1 MHRHEGEPPYLVTQK
16 HLDDI
21 YQDQPGP
28 LALAIAH
35 QLQSWLV
42 MVQNAPQLEPAF
54 NEVRGFKLSR
64 RTFGGINKPGFLYL
78 FIIKRFG

>member
-1 MHRHEGEPPYLVTQK
+1 MHRHVGEPPYLVTQPR
-16 HLDDI
+16 LAGI

-35 QLQSWLV
+35 RQQSWLM
-42 MVQNAPQLEPAF
+42 MVQNAPLLEPAF

-78 FIIKRFG
+78 FII